1 MNIELR
7 TIPSELVYQAC
18 SKGKYDELV
27 SLIET
32 GNYDLNQCQI
42 GKECLLK
49 TTRGFI
55 DSVENT
61 VTSPN

>member
-27 SLIET
+27 SLIEM

-49 TTRGFI
+49 TQ
-55 DSVENT
+55 
-61 VTSPN
+61 